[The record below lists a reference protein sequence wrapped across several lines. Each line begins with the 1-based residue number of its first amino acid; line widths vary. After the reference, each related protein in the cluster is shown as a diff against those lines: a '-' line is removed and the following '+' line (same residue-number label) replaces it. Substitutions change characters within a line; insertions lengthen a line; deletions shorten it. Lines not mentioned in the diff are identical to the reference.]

1 MVIRRI
7 SYLLACLALLCCC
20 TSTQLLA
27 QQNLVSASVASQLP
41 APTQLYFT
49 PNEGQWP
56 DENHSIAQA
65 VIPGGAVFVTNSGI
79 RILSEDQQN
88 IQRKHQIH
96 HFKGQDTQFTL
107 SYHVTDLAFL
117 NAQTPTAVQYHDI
130 APWKE
135 NYFLGHQ
142 SDRWKSVSP
151 ARKITLKNLYPGIDI
166 DIYFHQ
172 QTLEALRELVQA
184 AGLHHPSEISAH
196 HIVRRVNENDVRL
209 LSNLLPQVRP
219 GALLQD
225 NTDDLHRV
233 FTEFWAPA
241 RADRFGM
248 GPG

>member
-7 SYLLACLALLCCC
+7 SYLLACSALLCCC

-56 DENHSIAQA
+56 DENPSIAQA

-172 QTLEALRELVQA
+172 QTLEFDWII
-184 AGLHHPSEISAH
+184 H
-196 HIVRRVNENDVRL
+196 
-209 LSNLLPQVRP
+209 P
-219 GALLQD
+219 GAD
-225 NTDDLHRV
+225 PIRCV
-233 FTEFWAPA
+233 YRA
-241 RADRFGM
+241 RSVIR
-248 GPG
+248 